1 MHKTFL
7 AALLLLI
14 ATPVRAELI
23 LEQIGWEF
31 AVPVKGQ
38 QSVFEPVETLKAA
51 PPALKGKLRAQLTLK
66 NRGPRPMEGIL
77 LRYALTA
84 RLSRLDSNAEGT
96 WAVPFM
102 IEERRV
108 PRVGA
113 NQLLD
118 VPLGPSLMLDLY
130 LKKLKRSGLWPD
142 QLKIQVMLEPHHLSA
157 PALQVLEKV
166 LPIER

>member
-1 MHKTFL
+1 MRMPFL
-7 AALLLLI
+7 AALLLFAVI
-14 ATPVRAELI
+14 PAKAELI
-23 LEQIGWEF
+23 LEKVVWEF
-31 AVPVKGQ
+31 SFPVEGRP
-38 QSVFEPVETLKAA
+38 SLFEPVGSLKAT

-66 NRGPRPMEGIL
+66 NRGPQPVEGIL

-84 RLSRLDSNAEGT
+84 RLARLDSDAEGT
-96 WAVPFM
+96 WAVPFA

-108 PRVGA
+108 PRIGA

-157 PALQVLEKV
+157 PALQVLEKT

>member
-1 MHKTFL
+1 MHKPFL
-7 AALLLLI
+7 AALWLLV
-14 ATPVRAELI
+14 ATPARAELI

-31 AVPVKGQ
+31 AVAVKGQ
-38 QSVFEPVETLKAA
+38 PSVFEPVETLNAV
-51 PPALKGKLRAQLTLK
+51 PPALKGKLRARLTLK

-84 RLSRLDSNAEGT
+84 RLSRLDSNTEGT

-118 VPLGPSLMLDLY
+118 VPLGPSPMLDLY